1 MLRYLSPRLQK
12 ALAALV
18 AGVCV
23 GLVAAALTWLRPE
36 ALETAEFWSYDAR
49 ARYAAAGEAAPSDVV
64 LVDIGE
70 SDLENVAR
78 NLGESWPWPR
88 ALFGHLVSYFS
99 EAGARAVILDIVFQD
114 VRQADD
120 LMELAEALKASGK
133 AVFGVAMPS
142 KVDSARFAEGR
153 WGARLGA
160 YSDRDDGVEAA
171 IALMAH
177 GWKAYLV
184 AEPAGGVRLWLGG
197 KQSAE
202 EVQSVLAYLGR
213 EPVLRGVDLAAV
225 HPVELSEAQ
234 LAGEA
239 SRLILRERHSLEV
252 DSAGFEVSRR
262 AVISP
267 VPVLG
272 ARAARLGNILQEA
285 ETDGIFRRHQL
296 LVEHEGRLFPSLPL
310 AGFLVG
316 SPGLSPRLEPG
327 ALVLGDRR
335 VPIDSEA
342 NLTVRFNR
350 RDFDRVSAYD
360 VLRSVAQLG
369 EGEAPRLP
377 PERFK
382 DKFVLVAPAA
392 YALLDVR
399 STPISD
405 IQPGAEI
412 NATVLANLAAGRAVR
427 RASPEVDAAFG
438 LLLALLASLSLV
450 GLWGVTRTL
459 WGALLSTIGALAVAL
474 AGAAALSTW
483 LLAAHDYWLALSVPG
498 LGALAA
504 SLTTLLAASSLEQR
518 DRRFVQEALGR
529 YTSPVLVRELLSH
542 PEYLSLEWGEV
553 RQISVY
559 FSDIAGFTNF
569 SEQLKPERLVALLN
583 DYLTNMTDIV
593 LEHGG
598 VVDKYIGDAIMAFW
612 GAPLPEPE
620 HAKKAVL
627 AALAM
632 RRRCCELQNR
642 WQAEFGPLVHAR
654 AGINSGPAVSG
665 NMGSRHKFNYTV
677 MGDTVNLAS
686 RLEGANKPYGTD
698 LMISESCYAHV
709 KDFVETRELDL
720 LAVKG
725 KQKPVT
731 VYEVLAEKGRA
742 EPKALETARAFEKG
756 LALYREA
763 RFEEALRAFE
773 EALVLSPDDG
783 PSKTFVERC
792 RHFLAQP
799 PPADWDGVW
808 RMKEK

>member
-1 MLRYLSPRLQK
+1 MQK

-18 AGVCV
+18 AGACV
-23 GLVAAALTWLRPE
+23 GLAGAAAAGLRPE

-49 ARYAAAGEAAPSDVV
+49 ARYAAAREPAPSDVV
-64 LVDIGE
+64 LVDVGE
-70 SDLENVAR
+70 SDIENVAR

-99 EAGARAVILDIVFQD
+99 EAGARAVILDFVFQD
-114 VRQADD
+114 AREADD
-120 LMELAEALKASGK
+120 LMELADALRASGK
-133 AVFGVAMPS
+133 AVFGVAMPATL
-142 KVDSARFAEGR
+142 DRARIEEGR
-153 WGARLGA
+153 WGAALGA
-160 YSDRDDGVEAA
+160 FGDRDEGLEAA
-171 IALMAH
+171 IALMSH
-177 GWKAYLV
+177 GWNAYLV
-184 AEPAGGVRLWLGG
+184 AEPAGGARLWIGG

-202 EVQSVLAYLGR
+202 EVQSVLEYLGKR
-213 EPVLRGVDLAAV
+213 PVLPGLDLAAAR
-225 HPVELSEAQ
+225 PVELGEAQ

-239 SRLILRERHSLEV
+239 SRLILRERHALPLEPT
-252 DSAGFEVSRR
+252 GLEISRR
-262 AVISP
+262 ALVAP

-272 ARAARLGNILQEA
+272 ARVARLGNILQEA

-296 LVEHEGRLFPSLPL
+296 VVEHDGLFFPSLAL
-310 AGFLVG
+310 AGFLVAN
-316 SPGLSPRLEPG
+316 PEISPRLEPG

-342 NLTVRFNR
+342 NLAVRFNR
-350 RDFDRVSAYD
+350 RDFTHVRAYD
-360 VLRSVAQLG
+360 VLRSLAQIS
-369 EGEAPRLP
+369 EGEAPVLP
-377 PERFK
+377 PRRFK
-382 DKFVLVAPAA
+382 DKYIVVAPSA

-399 STPISD
+399 STPVSD

-412 NATVLANLAAGRAVR
+412 NATVLGNLVAGRAVR
-427 RASPEVDAAFG
+427 RAAPVVDAAFAF
-438 LLLALLASLSLV
+438 LLALLATV
-450 GLWGVTRTL
+450 AVAGLWGATRTL
-459 WGALLSTIGALAVAL
+459 WGALVGAVAALAAAVG
-474 AGAAALSTW
+474 GAVVLCTW
-483 LLAAHDYWLALSVPG
+483 LLAAHDYWLALTVPG
-498 LGALAA
+498 FGALTA
-504 SLTTLLAASSLEQR
+504 SLGSLLAASSLEQR

-529 YTSPVLVRELLSH
+529 YTSPLLVRELLSH

-553 RQISVY
+553 REISVF

-583 DYLTNMTDIV
+583 DYLTNMTEIV

-632 RRRCCELQNR
+632 RRRCRELQGR
-642 WQAEFGPLVHAR
+642 WQAEFGPLVRVR

-698 LMISESCYAHV
+698 LMISESCWAHV
-709 KDFVETRELDL
+709 RDCVEARELDL

-725 KQKPVT
+725 KQEPVK
-731 VYEVLAEKGRA
+731 VYEVLAEKGKA
-742 EPKALETARAFEKG
+742 EPKALECARAFEKG
-756 LALYREA
+756 LGLYREA

-773 EALVLSPDDG
+773 GALAIAPDDG

-792 RHFLAQP
+792 RHFLEQP
-799 PPADWDGVW
+799 PSADWDGVW